1 MKKNRLKLFKNEPK
15 RPKKSAQLEKNNFPT
30 GKQKFS
36 NWKIIFSQLSF
47 ANFPTA
53 FRIENENVNIFF
65 GHMEY
70 VGVTSIPLRGRTR
83 RSDLF
88 HMLIKTLR
96 AFKPKAIHVSVLAD
110 SLEL

>member
-1 MKKNRLKLFKNEPK
+1 MD
-15 RPKKSAQLEKNNFPT
+15 
-30 GKQKFS
+30 
-36 NWKIIFSQLSF
+36 
-47 ANFPTA
+47 
-53 FRIENENVNIFF
+53 NVA
-65 GHMEY
+65 
-70 VGVTSIPLRGRTR
+70 VTSIPLRGRTR

>member
-1 MKKNRLKLFKNEPK
+1 MKKNRSNLFKNEPK

-65 GHMEY
+65 GHIEY
-70 VGVTSIPLRGRTR
+70 VGVTRIPLRGRTR
-83 RSDLF
+83 CSDLSHKQKNGIGF
-88 HMLIKTLR
+88 TKNESINNKCLQM
-96 AFKPKAIHVSVLAD
+96 SC
-110 SLEL
+110 

>member
-1 MKKNRLKLFKNEPK
+1 M
-15 RPKKSAQLEKNNFPT
+15 
-30 GKQKFS
+30 
-36 NWKIIFSQLSF
+36 
-47 ANFPTA
+47 
-53 FRIENENVNIFF
+53 VN
-65 GHMEY
+65 
-70 VGVTSIPLRGRTR
+70 VGVKRIPLWVRTR

>member
-1 MKKNRLKLFKNEPK
+1 MKKNRLNLFKNEPK
-15 RPKKSAQLEKNNFPT
+15 SPKKSAQLEKNNFPT

-53 FRIENENVNIFF
+53 FCIEKENVNYFS
-65 GHMEY
+65 GHIEC
-70 VGVTSIPLRGRTR
+70 VTVKRIPLWVRTR
-83 RSDLF
+83 CSDLF
-88 HMLIKTLR
+88 YMLIKTLR

>member
-1 MKKNRLKLFKNEPK
+1 
-15 RPKKSAQLEKNNFPT
+15 
-30 GKQKFS
+30 
-36 NWKIIFSQLSF
+36 
-47 ANFPTA
+47 
-53 FRIENENVNIFF
+53 
-65 GHMEY
+65 MEY
-70 VGVTSIPLRGRTR
+70 VGVTSIPLRGRIC

>member
-36 NWKIIFSQLSF
+36 NWKIIFSQLCF

-53 FRIENENVNIFF
+53 FCIENENVNIFLD
-65 GHMEY
+65 
-70 VGVTSIPLRGRTR
+70 TWI
-83 RSDLF
+83 
-88 HMLIKTLR
+88 TLR
-96 AFKPKAIHVSVLAD
+96 
-110 SLEL
+110 

>member
-1 MKKNRLKLFKNEPK
+1 M
-15 RPKKSAQLEKNNFPT
+15 
-30 GKQKFS
+30 G
-36 NWKIIFSQLSF
+36 
-47 ANFPTA
+47 
-53 FRIENENVNIFF
+53 
-65 GHMEY
+65 Y
-70 VGVTSIPLRGRTR
+70 VAVTSIPLRGRTS

>member
-1 MKKNRLKLFKNEPK
+1 MVNV
-15 RPKKSAQLEKNNFPT
+15 AVT
-30 GKQKFS
+30 
-36 NWKIIFSQLSF
+36 
-47 ANFPTA
+47 
-53 FRIENENVNIFF
+53 RISMWV
-65 GHMEY
+65 
-70 VGVTSIPLRGRTR
+70 RTR